1 MRKGQGAFEYIMTY
15 GWAIIIV
22 IIVGIILYNSGVF
35 GQATESQQGFI
46 RIRPADFIFGV
57 NNASVN
63 GTSTIVWDNVA
74 GQSLKDVNITYDG
87 DQDGVFEDQGF
98 SGNIKAGKRETDSL
112 FISSLECGD
121 GDAAVVDAKV
131 SYRTEAGVTRTETG
145 TIRGTC
151 SA

>member
-74 GQSLKDVNITYDG
+74 GQNLKNMNITYDG
-87 DQDGVFEDQGF
+87 DQNGVFETQGLTGTIGT
-98 SGNIKAGKRETDSL
+98 GNRRTDSV
-112 FISSLECGD
+112 FISGLSCQD
-121 GDAAVVDAKV
+121 GEAAVVDVKV
-131 SYRTEAGVTRTETG
+131 SYTTETKITKTETG

-151 SA
+151 EE